1 MGQNAAIKVLL
12 SLVILLNLAAC
23 ATTPQPVEVP
33 APGPT
38 PPTTE
43 VFVGARVQIVKL
55 DHTLVEF
62 KVLEITPT
70 GLRGKD
76 GVVPYQEM
84 RSLTILRPNA
94 DTIVLALGIAA
105 AVVGIILAGQAI
117 DVPSINF
124 ESRASN

>member
-1 MGQNAAIKVLL
+1 MGQNAATKVPP
-12 SLVILLNLAAC
+12 SLGILLNLATC

-33 APGPT
+33 APVLMPST
-38 PPTTE
+38 SE
-43 VFVGARVQIVKL
+43 LFVGAWVQIVKL

-84 RSLTILRPNA
+84 RSLTILHPNA
-94 DTIVLALGIAA
+94 DTVVPALGISGTLQVSALGWSERF
-105 AVVGIILAGQAI
+105 V
-117 DVPSINF
+117 
-124 ESRASN
+124 E